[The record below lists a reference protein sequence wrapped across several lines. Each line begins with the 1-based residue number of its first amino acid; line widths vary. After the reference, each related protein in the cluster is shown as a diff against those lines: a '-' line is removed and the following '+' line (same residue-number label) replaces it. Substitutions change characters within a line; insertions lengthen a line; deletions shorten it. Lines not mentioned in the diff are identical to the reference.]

1 MGSPRAAVRQAQRCG
16 LLPDILAAGL
26 CLATLLAAA
35 RVSTV
40 VFDRLPHVEDEVA
53 FLFQAKI
60 IGSGRLVAPAPA
72 HPEFF
77 AIPFILVRDGQWFGK
92 FPPGWPAVLA
102 LGALAG
108 RPWLVN
114 PLLAAA
120 CVGLVYR
127 AGRRL
132 YGAPTG
138 LLAAA
143 LLAASPFFLLHAG
156 SFMGHVAALLWALA
170 FLLLFAAAVST
181 GSRWAALG
189 AGATLGMLLL
199 TRPLT
204 AVGIGLP
211 YALWAAVAIIRD
223 RRRARAYLPM
233 LLGFAPFVAALL
245 AWNRLTTGDPFRSAY
260 ELYWPF
266 DRVGFGAGIGAAGDF
281 TAAQGLANTRGFLA
295 ALADYLFGWPHRLS
309 LVPATLATALAAG
322 RLGRRGARRL
332 WGTTAGNGEEP
343 PGVARSAATPPEA
356 WDLLHA
362 GVAASLVAVHVAYW
376 NDVTVYGPR
385 YYFEALGALTLLSAR
400 GLVQAA
406 DLAAVFLRRVAL
418 ASRRLSAWSAASMP
432 ASTAASGC
440 PAWRRPRAWTAAA
453 MLLIAG
459 GLTLHGLLTFAPRE
473 FRRFT
478 RFYNIDGSGV
488 RAVRAAGLTNAVVF
502 VTSPQQP
509 DYAWPD
515 YAPFFCQNAPTL
527 DSPVVYAEDLG
538 DSRNRELMAQ
548 YPGRAFYRY
557 AQGRLAPLSP

>member
-1 MGSPRAAVRQAQRCG
+1 MTTASLAALGSRAGRAQRWRRS
-16 LLPDILAAGL
+16 LPETLAATL

-53 FLFQAKI
+53 FLFQARTI
-60 IGSGRLVAPAPA
+60 ASGRLVAPAPA

-77 AIPFILVRDGQWFGK
+77 AIPFILVRDGRWFGK

-120 CVGLVYR
+120 CVGLAYR

-189 AGATLGMLLL
+189 AGAALGMLFL

-211 YALWAAVAIIRD
+211 YALWAAVATVRD
-223 RRRARAYLPM
+223 RQRARAYLPM
-233 LLGFAPFVAALL
+233 LVGCAPFVAALL
-245 AWNRLTTGDPFRSAY
+245 AWNRLTTGDPLRSAY
-260 ELYWPF
+260 ELYWSF
-266 DRVGFGAGIGAAGDF
+266 DRVGFGAGIGAAGEF
-281 TAAQGLANTRGFLA
+281 TVAQGLVNTRGFLA
-295 ALADYLFGWPHRLS
+295 ALADYTFGWPYRLS
-309 LVPATLATALAAG
+309 LVPAALATALAAG

-332 WGTTAGNGEEP
+332 WGGPGGNGEEP
-343 PGVARSAATPPEA
+343 TRVAGSAATPPES
-356 WDLLHA
+356 WDLLHV

-385 YYFEALGALTLLSAR
+385 YYFEALGALALLSAR
-400 GLVQAA
+400 GLVQIA
-406 DLAAVFLRRVAL
+406 DLAAALLRR
-418 ASRRLSAWSAASMP
+418 AA
-432 ASTAASGC
+432 
-440 PAWRRPRAWTAAA
+440 PAWRRPRAWSAAASGCPAWWRPRAWTAAA
-453 MLLIAG
+453 ALLIAG
-459 GLTLHGLLTFAPRE
+459 GLTLHGLITFAPRE

-502 VTSPQQP
+502 VASPQQP

-527 DSPVVYAEDLG
+527 DSMVVYAEDLG
-538 DSRNRELMAQ
+538 DARNRQLMAQ

-557 AQGRLAPLSP
+557 AQGRLAPLPP